1 MPIKALRLA
10 ASSRRAREALACG
23 SRLNNYAFSHT
34 SEHFPHKHFRSFYAK
49 DSQCPIIQMLFPSLG
64 FGKIFASLPPGHI
77 LCL

>member
-10 ASSRRAREALACG
+10 ASCRRALACG
-23 SRLNNYAFSHT
+23 WRLNDYAFSHT
-34 SEHFPHKHFRSFYAK
+34 REPIPHKHFRSFYAK

-64 FGKIFASLPPGHI
+64 FGKIFASVPAGHI